1 MMESN
6 AISAA
11 NLVMEYETTH
21 GTVRALE
28 CPRFAVAGGSSL
40 AVMGPSGSGKSTL
53 LALLAGLALPTRG
66 SVAIGAVT
74 ISNLNERE
82 RIRFRRREIG
92 MVYQADNLLP
102 FLNLGENVAMRA
114 LIATDRCCPP
124 ESMDHHALLARL
136 GLDGLQHRL
145 PDHLSGG
152 QRQRAAIARAL
163 IHRPAVL
170 LADEPTGALDAASAE
185 GVVQLLV
192 DLQRQFG
199 ATLVVV
205 THDPGVAAR
214 LDRTIHLQPAG
225 DAERGEDVR

>member
-1 MMESN
+1 
-6 AISAA
+6 
-11 NLVMEYETTH
+11 V
-21 GTVRALE
+21 
-28 CPRFAVAGGSSL
+28 P
-40 AVMGPSGSGKSTL
+40 
-53 LALLAGLALPTRG
+53 
-66 SVAIGAVT
+66 
-74 ISNLNERE
+74 
-82 RIRFRRREIG
+82 
-92 MVYQADNLLP
+92 
-102 FLNLGENVAMRA
+102 
-114 LIATDRCCPP
+114 
-124 ESMDHHALLARL
+124 
-136 GLDGLQHRL
+136 
-145 PDHLSGG
+145 
-152 QRQRAAIARAL
+152 L